1 LDGEKGRG
9 EKLAEV
15 LSAANS
21 VIAQV
26 DTQDLALHFG
36 VNVDEDDPKAVKR
49 NTEYENKKAALVD
62 ALARKARALSDLQAK
77 APAAEGKEGEAKEEA
92 AEKSEAAEADKAKT
106 PPSPDSVEGV
116 LAELAKW
123 ATLDEVRTDRQ
134 TGQTSIHPGFLWIGL
149 KMLMPRLL
157 ILSLSVCVDVSGQ
170 VRAPGAG
177 AGGEEGA
184 LGRRDQAADQAD
196 QRPVQQQRHP

>member
-1 LDGEKGRG
+1 MDGEKGRG

-77 APAAEGKEGEAKEEA
+77 APAAEGKEGEAKEEG

-123 ATLDEVRTDRQ
+123 ATLDEVGTDTRSQ
-134 TGQTSIHPGFLWIGL
+134 QASSRIQASSGSRLLHRDGGSG
-149 KMLMPRLL
+149 LL
-157 ILSLSVCVDVSGQ
+157 ILSLSLCLSVWL
-170 VRAPGAG
+170 VRTSTRAWFWG
-177 AGGEEGA
+177 
-184 LGRRDQAADQAD
+184 GRRRRGIGA
-196 QRPVQQQRHP
+196 P